1 MKRKRMLSALL
12 VVAMAATMFA
22 GCGNKGGSN
31 SSTQGGKAAN
41 DGDIKEF
48 TAFFAVP
55 GSEINDD
62 NEVQQIIAEKTGVKV
77 KETWLTGQTAE
88 EAIGTLVAGDEY
100 PDFICGGN
108 GMPQLYDAGALVAL
122 DDYIDKYPNI
132 KNYFTE
138 QEWDQLRQDDGH
150 IYWIP
155 QFCVSQGENVEV
167 THTGEAFWI
176 QTRVLKWAGYPKITT
191 VDEYF
196 DLIEAYVQANPVMPG
211 GTKNV
216 PFTMLCDDWRFFCLE
231 NVPQFLDGYPN
242 DGSCMVDPGNDQV
255 IDYNTTETA
264 RRYFQKLNEEYRKGI
279 FDPQSFTSTYEEYLD
294 KLGTGAVL
302 GMVDQWWQFYYN
314 LAEPYETNG
323 LSDLGCDYVPLP
335 ITMDKGTSNQWHTSR
350 NAEMDTSSGLSITTS
365 CEDVQGALQFVNDL
379 LDSDITKL
387 RFWGEKDLDYSVDEN
402 GMFYMNS
409 EQGKR
414 HGDSVLNE
422 SHFCPYSYFPRV
434 EGLLDDGI
442 NAFSMEYQPVEFM
455 KSLKPDIR
463 ECFEAYGVQNYV
475 ELLGTNEAPG
485 AWYPMYSYTQSLSSK
500 SKGGMI
506 RDEIDAVKRSW
517 LPQVIMSDDFASTW
531 DAYMAAYQE
540 CNPQDYFD
548 ILQRHVDQILQ

>member
-155 QFCVSQGENVEV
+155 QFSNIKGEEKTC
-167 THTGEAFWI
+167 THNDAINSVFWANN
-176 QTRVLKWAGYPKITT
+176 LDPPKTHNSNMIMN
-191 VDEYF
+191 DF
-196 DLIEAYVQANPVMPG
+196 ICLSFNSLLSLW
-211 GTKNV
+211 KNV
-216 PFTMLCDDWRFFCLE
+216 QSYQFF
-231 NVPQFLDGYPN
+231 
-242 DGSCMVDPGNDQV
+242 S
-255 IDYNTTETA
+255 
-264 RRYFQKLNEEYRKGI
+264 I
-279 FDPQSFTSTYEEYLD
+279 FIF
-294 KLGTGAVL
+294 
-302 GMVDQWWQFYYN
+302 F
-314 LAEPYETNG
+314 
-323 LSDLGCDYVPLP
+323 
-335 ITMDKGTSNQWHTSR
+335 
-350 NAEMDTSSGLSITTS
+350 
-365 CEDVQGALQFVNDL
+365 
-379 LDSDITKL
+379 
-387 RFWGEKDLDYSVDEN
+387 
-402 GMFYMNS
+402 
-409 EQGKR
+409 
-414 HGDSVLNE
+414 
-422 SHFCPYSYFPRV
+422 
-434 EGLLDDGI
+434 
-442 NAFSMEYQPVEFM
+442 AF
-455 KSLKPDIR
+455 
-463 ECFEAYGVQNYV
+463 
-475 ELLGTNEAPG
+475 
-485 AWYPMYSYTQSLSSK
+485 
-500 SKGGMI
+500 
-506 RDEIDAVKRSW
+506 
-517 LPQVIMSDDFASTW
+517 
-531 DAYMAAYQE
+531 
-540 CNPQDYFD
+540 
-548 ILQRHVDQILQ
+548 

>member
-1 MKRKRMLSALL
+1 MKKKIVSTL
-12 VVAMAATMFA
+12 VVT
-22 GCGNKGGSN
+22 GLLIVLGRYSYNVQYRQKPE
-31 SSTQGGKAAN
+31 
-41 DGDIKEF
+41 IKHF
-48 TAFFAVP
+48 TAFFSVKGRP
-55 GSEINDD
+55 LGMQNDIK
-62 NEVQQIIAEKTGVKV
+62 EIIADEIGADCEENWLVGQS
-77 KETWLTGQTAE
+77 KEEVLNSYIVSG
-88 EAIGTLVAGDEY
+88 EY
-100 PDFICGGN
+100 PDFILGEKA
-108 GMPQLYDAGALVAL
+108 LLEADALIPIDEYW
-122 DDYIDKYPNI
+122 DDYPNLR
-132 KNYFTE
+132 NYLSDE
-138 QEWDQLRQDDGH
+138 QWERIRQEDGH

-216 PFTMLCDDWRFFCLE
+216 PFTVLCDDWRFFCLE

-264 RRYFQKLNEEYRKGI
+264 RRYFQKLNEEYHKGI

-387 RFWGEKDLDYSVDEN
+387 RFWGEKDLDYSVDKN

-409 EQGKR
+409 EQEKR
-414 HGDSVLNE
+414 HGDSALNE

-442 NAFSMEYQPVEFM
+442 NAFSMEYQSAEFM

-463 ECFEAYGVQNYV
+463 ECFEAYDVQNYV

-506 RDEIDAVKRSW
+506 RDEIDAVKRNW

-531 DAYMAAYQE
+531 DAYMAAYQK
-540 CNPQDYFD
+540 CDPQDYFD
-548 ILQRHVDQILQ
+548 ILQRHVDQILR